1 MTDWTAWQTFNWG
14 MTNLKLEHDRLQ
26 TAACQT
32 LGFTI
37 NNLRLEHDKL
47 VNLLCTSLFYIH
59 TWHQLT
65 EAASW
70 DEDGMLQSVP
80 QSAGPLTQ
88 GRDVSITQKSKPANQ
103 TQSEA
108 WKHNPEHSF
117 TGWKLWCFEVCL
129 AWQQMF
135 GESSWS
141 FLKLH
146 VDLQSH
152 IKHPLKGC
160 IYFWKEEGRYGL

>member
-65 EAASW
+65 EAARW
-70 DEDGMLQSVP
+70 DENGMLQSVP

-117 TGWKLWCFEVCL
+117 TGWKLRCFEVLVKCI
-129 AWQQMF
+129 W
-135 GESSWS
+135 SSNRCS
-141 FLKLH
+141 AKLLEASWRFH
-146 VDLQSH
+146 KVIL
-152 IKHPLKGC
+152 
-160 IYFWKEEGRYGL
+160 RTGLRLEHDRF